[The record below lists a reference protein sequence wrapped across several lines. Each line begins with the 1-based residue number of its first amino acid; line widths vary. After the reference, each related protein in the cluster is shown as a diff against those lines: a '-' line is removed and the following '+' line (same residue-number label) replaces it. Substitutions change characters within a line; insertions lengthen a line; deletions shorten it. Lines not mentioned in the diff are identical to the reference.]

1 MTDREAFE
9 EWALKTIC
17 NNDDLQRKEVTG
29 YGSQELNY
37 LWRGWQASRK
47 QALEDAAKL
56 HRWMLSEYD
65 WVSSDQTKKESFDEF
80 KVRMK

>member
-1 MTDREAFE
+1 MSNESIEEFCKTLNALIACLPKSPFKEA
-9 EWALKTIC
+9 LI
-17 NNDDLQRKEVTG
+17 DEVIEH
-29 YGSQELNY
+29 GSL
-37 LWRGWQASRK
+37 SRK

-65 WVSSDQTKKESFDEF
+65 WVSSEQTKKESFDEF